1 MKRLIVIM
9 LASLMI
15 LSLSG
20 CFNERTSEADT
31 SKPSRM
37 VTVEHTATYRIMYD
51 RETRVMYAVAI
62 ESGTFTVLLDTNG
75 KPLLYEEEQ
84 INE

>member
-1 MKRLIVIM
+1 MTIKKLIAIT
-9 LASLMI
+9 LAVLMI

-37 VTVEHTATYRIMYD
+37 VTIEHTATYRIVYD

-62 ESGTFTVLLDTNG
+62 ESGVFTVLLDADG
-75 KPLLYEEEQ
+75 KPLLYEGGSK
-84 INE
+84 

>member
-1 MKRLIVIM
+1 MKRLIVIA

-51 RETRVMYAVAI
+51 RETRVMYAVAV
-62 ESGTFTVLLDTNG
+62 ESGVFTALLDADG
-75 KPLLYEEEQ
+75 KPLLYRGGQDE
-84 INE
+84 

>member
-1 MKRLIVIM
+1 MTIKKLIVIM

-20 CFNERTSEADT
+20 CFNERTSEADA

-51 RETRVMYAVAI
+51 RDTRVMYAVAFD
-62 ESGTFTVLLDTNG
+62 SGVFTALLDANG
-75 KPLLYEEEQ
+75 KPLLYEGGR
-84 INE
+84 